1 MSSAEAVRPSTAG
14 AWLQLAR
21 ISNTPT
27 VVSNTVAGAVLASA
41 TADAA
46 TVALVAVAMALFY
59 TAGMILNDVLDL
71 EVDRVERPERPL
83 PSGVVSRQAAI
94 TAVAALFAIALA
106 LLLVEGLEPFLAGIG
121 LAALIVLYD
130 SWHKGNAL
138 SPVLMGGCRALVYV
152 VAALAVTASVALE
165 VWTAALVLLL
175 YIVGLTQVAK
185 AEARL
190 WRPRPTGHSVS
201 SDGPSGT
208 HRLLSAWPLAAV
220 LAAIGYWVGWV
231 DSVWMALLLV
241 AFAAWVLRALW
252 LVRGPRRIGEGVV
265 SLIAGVSLFDALA
278 VSSAGGSVAA
288 VAVCIACFFVTIGLQ
303 TKIAGT

>member
-1 MSSAEAVRPSTAG
+1 MSSAEVAAPAPAWR

-21 ISNTPT
+21 VSNTPT
-27 VVSNTVAGAVLASA
+27 VVSNSVAGAVLAS
-41 TADAA
+41 TAAETA

-71 EVDRVERPERPL
+71 EVDRVQRPERPI
-83 PSGVVSRQAAI
+83 PSGVVSRQTAI
-94 TAVAALFAIALA
+94 AAVAALFALGLA
-106 LLLVEGLEPFLAGIG
+106 LLAVEGVEPLLAGAG
-121 LAALIVLYD
+121 LVALIVLYD

-165 VWTAALVLLL
+165 VWTAAAVLLL

-185 AEARL
+185 AE
-190 WRPRPTGHSVS
+190 GGS
-201 SDGPSGT
+201 
-208 HRLLSAWPLAAV
+208 LLSAWPLAAV
-220 LAAIGYWVGWV
+220 LAAIGYWVGWI

-241 AFAAWVLRALW
+241 AFAAWVWRALW
-252 LVRGPRRIGEGVV
+252 LVRVPRRIGQGVV

-278 VSSAGGSVAA
+278 VASAGGGIAP
-288 VAVCIACFFVTIGLQ
+288 VAVCLAAFVVTIALQ